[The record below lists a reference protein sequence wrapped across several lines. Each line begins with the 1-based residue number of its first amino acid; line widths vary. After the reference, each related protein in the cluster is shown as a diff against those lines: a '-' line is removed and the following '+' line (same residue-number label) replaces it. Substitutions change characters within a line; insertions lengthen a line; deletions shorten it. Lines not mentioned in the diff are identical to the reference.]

1 MSTIVISNIK
11 VTGETASRAVSGV
24 AAAWAVS
31 QNNSSTFALN
41 DSTNIASVTDEAD
54 GQTTFNLTN
63 NMGSSNYSVCYGT
76 GGSSTQRD
84 RIHVERQDIRA
95 AGSYRL
101 DAFDIGSASTVGVN
115 QQHSVIHG
123 DLA

>member
-1 MSTIVISNIK
+1 MSTITVTNIK
-11 VTGETASRAVSGV
+11 ATGETASRAVSGV
-24 AAAWAVS
+24 AAAWAISV
-31 QNNSSTFALN
+31 NNSSTFVLR
-41 DSTNIASVTDEAD
+41 DSTNIASITDEAD

-76 GGSSTQRD
+76 GGTSTQRD
-84 RIHVERQDIRA
+84 RIQVERGDVRS

-101 DAFDIGSASTVGVN
+101 DSFDTGAASTVGVDG
-115 QQHSVIHG
+115 QHSAIFG